1 VTDWDARFAA
11 LCARKSREADAA
23 ALTPVTTLEDHP
35 SELSLEAIDDPWV
48 TRAFDGPFRYSP
60 PPAGRPA
67 VHVVFVE
74 SRDGN
79 TVTDDPDSLGGG
91 ADDHHL
97 IYEGL
102 SRVVADAVL
111 AGSHTVCEETFFS
124 VWRHEVIALRQ
135 TRGLPRHPA
144 QIVLSRGCTFD
155 PGRYMLF
162 NVPDVPV
169 YILTDSGG
177 RRRIEPRIG
186 DRPWVHVMDADGADA
201 LARQMAVLRRAGVR
215 HVSAVGGRTAAT
227 ALVDAGLV
235 QDVYLS
241 HSSIAAGEPGTPW
254 YAGRAMPR
262 SRTILRKSW
271 STDAGP
277 VTFTHTRLVDAE

>member
-1 VTDWDARFAA
+1 MPARFAA

-23 ALTPVTTLEDHP
+23 ALTPVTTLEDNP
-35 SELSLEAIDDPWV
+35 SGLSLEALDDPWV

-60 PPAGRPA
+60 PPAARPA

-111 AGSHTVCEETFFS
+111 AGSRTVGEETFFS
-124 VWRHEVIALRQ
+124 VWRAEMIALRQ
-135 TRGLPRHPA
+135 ARGLPRHPA
-144 QIVLSRGCTFD
+144 QVVLSRGCTFD
-155 PGRYMLF
+155 PDRYVLF

-169 YILTDSGG
+169 YILTDAGG

-186 DRPWVHVMDADGADA
+186 DRPWVHVIDADGADA
-201 LARQMAVLRRAGVR
+201 LARQMTALRQAGVR

-241 HSSIAAGEPGTPW
+241 HTSSAAGAPGTPW
-254 YAGRAMPR
+254 YKGRSLPR
-262 SRTILRKSW
+262 SKTILRKSW

-277 VTFTHTRLVDAE
+277 VTFTHTRLIDTE